1 MGVKE
6 ADPEHCPLVAFM
18 TERKDPE
25 AELTG
30 ARGSLEEEGVSLLPP
45 PICQSGRGRCPGLG
59 RLSQP
64 SLCLLHAL
72 QALRGEMQ
80 RLHGEDRT
88 Y

>member
-1 MGVKE
+1 MKE

-45 PICQSGRGRCPGLG
+45 PHLPEWQR
-59 RLSQP
+59 
-64 SLCLLHAL
+64 
-72 QALRGEMQ
+72 EMSWA
-80 RLHGEDRT
+80 R
-88 Y
+88 

>member
-30 ARGSLEEEGVSLLPP
+30 ARG
-45 PICQSGRGRCPGLG
+45 
-59 RLSQP
+59 
-64 SLCLLHAL
+64 
-72 QALRGEMQ
+72 
-80 RLHGEDRT
+80 
-88 Y
+88 

>member
-30 ARGSLEEEGVSLLPP
+30 ARGSFRRGGCVPAPTPPSARVAEGDV
-45 PICQSGRGRCPGLG
+45 LG
-59 RLSQP
+59 
-64 SLCLLHAL
+64 
-72 QALRGEMQ
+72 
-80 RLHGEDRT
+80 
-88 Y
+88 